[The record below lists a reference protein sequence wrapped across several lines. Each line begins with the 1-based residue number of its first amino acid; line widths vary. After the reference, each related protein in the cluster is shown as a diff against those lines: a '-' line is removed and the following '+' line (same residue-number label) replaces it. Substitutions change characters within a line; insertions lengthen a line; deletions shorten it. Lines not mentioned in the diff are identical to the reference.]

1 MMKLKS
7 TAIAALV
14 LMSGVGAHAQKASG
28 LSRSPVTGTPVVAQ
42 ALPETKVYIVQ
53 MKEEPAASY
62 QGTTAGYAA
71 TQADPGTSYQSRS
84 PASQAYTSYLRD
96 KQLSVLASVAPDA
109 QVISQFDTAINGFT
123 AVLTAA
129 QAQVLSVNPNVA
141 VVAEDQ
147 LVHPVTV
154 STPTFIGL
162 TAPGGIW
169 SQTVNGIAV
178 KGEDM
183 VLGDIDLGI
192 WPESPSYADHVDA
205 NGAPTFN
212 GGTLAYGPPP
222 ATYTGTCVAGEAFVP
237 AQACNNK
244 LIGARSYSAN
254 LMAGRT
260 FHWSS
265 FNSPRDDLP
274 PHGGHG
280 DHTASTVAG
289 NSLVPAVVNGV
300 PMGAASSSGGASGM
314 APRAR
319 IAAYKV
325 CFTFVNAAATDGTGS
340 QNSCSQADSMAAI
353 DQAVKDGV
361 NALNFSI
368 SGATTTTNDIVE
380 QAFYR
385 ATLAG
390 IFVAAAAGNDGPT
403 NTVNHPSPW
412 LTTVAAATHDRL
424 LSGNVVLGNAA
435 TYTGASLNSSALP
448 SAPLIR
454 AEDAGVGGGNASL
467 CFTSGDQT
475 TYGTPTGSTL
485 LDPAKVT
492 GKIVIC
498 TRGTNAR
505 VNKSLEVLTAGGV
518 GMVEVDNGAGLI
530 AEVHSVPTVHVT
542 AADGAAIKAYAAAG
556 GSPTASETAFYFGK
570 QPAPTI
576 ASFSGRGPNMA
587 DVNVLKPDLAAPG
600 VGVIASVTPAYTQDQ
615 RNQLAAGT
623 LAGTPDWASYDG
635 TSMATPHVT
644 GVALL
649 LKQAHPTWSPAAIK
663 SALMTTAFDTL
674 DDGLTGMQN
683 GKLAWSQ
690 GAGFISPNKAMDPG
704 LVYDMG
710 KADFVKYQCLTQK
723 ALVAASD
730 CTTYGTL
737 DATYNLNL
745 ASITLGAMTGPTTVT
760 RSVTNVGTSTA
771 TYTATASVPTMTA
784 TVTPASLTLTP
795 GQTKTFT
802 VALAPTATTVK
813 FTWNYGSLVWTDG
826 THVVRSPVQ
835 TNLGSAITGP
845 ADQVATTVSGS
856 RTFPIRTGFAGKP
869 VALKG
874 IQDVTMGTP
883 TMLTPNANI
892 DIAAACKAG
901 NALPSLAVYNFSI
914 PAGTIVARFALRQAD
929 VSGATDDNDLAIVA
943 PDGTNQVSGSST
955 SHEMVEL
962 LNPAAGNYKVC
973 VQSYA
978 AASGSST
985 HSLSSWIVK
994 PGDTV
999 SPGTFNVLM
1008 PATVYAGGTATA
1020 GMSWSAL
1027 LVGHRYL
1034 GGAQYLDSSG
1044 SPAAATPISID
1055 TTPGTPQDVITPTSD
1070 SKKGISGV

>member
-7 TAIAALV
+7 TAVAALV
-14 LMSGVGAHAQKASG
+14 LMSGVAAHAQKTMSA
-28 LSRSPVTGTPVVAQ
+28 RPVVEAPVMS
-42 ALPETKVYIVQ
+42 ATLSSDAKVYIVQ

-62 QGTTAGYAA
+62 QGQTAGYAA
-71 TQADPGTSYQSRS
+71 TQAEAGSRFNAHT
-84 PASQAYTSYLRD
+84 PAALAYGGYLRD
-96 KQLSVLASVAPDA
+96 KQLSVLAATAPDA
-109 QVISQFDTAINGFT
+109 QVISQFDTVTNGFT
-123 AVLTAA
+123 AVLTPA
-129 QAQVLSVNPNVA
+129 QAQALSLNPNVA

-147 LVHPVTV
+147 LVRPVTI
-154 STPTFIGL
+154 STPTFLGL
-162 TAPGGIW
+162 TAAGGIW
-169 SQTVNGIAV
+169 SQMANGVAV

-205 NGAPTFN
+205 NGAPTFT

-260 FHWSS
+260 FHWTS
-265 FNSPRDDLP
+265 FNSPRDDLGGATG
-274 PHGGHG
+274 HGGHG

-289 NSLVPAVVNGV
+289 NSLVPAVVAGV
-300 PMGAASSSGGASGM
+300 TMGSASGM

-368 SGATTTTNDIVE
+368 SGATNTTNDLVE

-424 LSGNVVLGNAA
+424 MAGDVLLGNAA
-435 TYTGASLNSSALP
+435 KYTGASLNVSALP

-454 AEDAGVGGGNASL
+454 AEDAALGAGSATL
-467 CFTSGDQT
+467 CFSDATAAAASGQV
-475 TYGTPTGSTL
+475 L
-485 LDPAKVT
+485 LDPSKVH

-505 VNKSLEVLTAGGV
+505 VDKSLAVLNAGGV
-518 GMVEVDNGAGLI
+518 GMVEVDNGSGLV
-530 AEVHSVPTVHVT
+530 AEVHSVPTVHVS

-576 ASFSGRGPNMA
+576 AAFSGRGPNMA
-587 DVNVLKPDLAAPG
+587 DSNVLKPDLAAPG

-674 DDGLTGMQN
+674 NDGLAGMQN
-683 GKLAWSQ
+683 GVLPWSQ
-690 GAGFISPNKAMDPG
+690 GAGFINPNKAMDPG

-710 KADFVKYQCLTQK
+710 KADFVRYQCLTQK
-723 ALVAASD
+723 ALVAAAD

-745 ASITLGAMTGPTTVT
+745 ASITLGSMTGPTTVT
-760 RSVTNVGTSTA
+760 RSVTNVGTTTA
-771 TYTATASVPTMTA
+771 TYTATATMPTMTA
-784 TVTPASLTLTP
+784 TVTPSSLTLTP
-795 GQTKTFT
+795 GQTKSFT
-802 VALAPTATTVK
+802 VALTPTASTVK
-813 FTWNYGSLVWTDG
+813 FTWNYGSLVWSDGG
-826 THVVRSPVQ
+826 THTVRSPML
-835 TNLGSAITGP
+835 TNLGTSVTGP
-845 ADQVATTVSGS
+845 ADQSATTVSGS
-856 RTFPIRTGFAGKP
+856 RTFTIRTGFAGKAS
-869 VALKG
+869 ALKG
-874 IQDVTMGTP
+874 IQDVTMGAAT
-883 TMLTPNANI
+883 TLTPNANL
-892 DIAAACKAG
+892 DIEAACKAG
-901 NALPSLAVYNFSI
+901 TAKPSLAVYSFNI

-929 VSGATDDNDLAIVA
+929 VSGATDDNDLAIVL
-943 PDGTNQVSGSST
+943 PDGTDIVSGSGT
-955 SHEMVEL
+955 SHEMVEV
-962 LNPAAGNYKVC
+962 LNPAAGAYKVC
-973 VQSYA
+973 VQSFA

-985 HSLSSWIVK
+985 HMLSSWIVK
-994 PGDTV
+994 PGDTAG
-999 SPGTFNVLM
+999 GTFNVLM
-1008 PATVYAGGTATA
+1008 PSTVYAGGSSTA
-1020 GMSWSAL
+1020 GMSWSGL
-1027 LVGHRYL
+1027 LSGHRYL
-1034 GGAQYLDSSG
+1034 GGAQYLDASAA
-1044 SPAAATPISID
+1044 PAAATPILID
-1055 TTPGTPQDVITPTSD
+1055 TTPGTPAETPTPTAS
-1070 SKKGISGV
+1070 SKKSVASSN